1 MNADRRR
8 LYIGAFI
15 LIAALV
21 ICVFVAWGGDTG
33 DMGDLSG
40 LAELLL
46 PGTPSG
52 GHHA

>member
-21 ICVFVAWGGDTG
+21 ICVFVAWG
-33 DMGDLSG
+33 